1 MKSKILFSTLVMA
14 AAFSACT
21 QEDIAVNNENASM
34 EAVGAKLLASGIS
47 VNSGEVAN
55 SRVAVENGR
64 PTFTKGDKAAVAWTV
79 KDGSSVA
86 TDQNG
91 VAISQ
96 LTDKLFANHMLVH
109 DGDKFESRGNVYE
122 GWHFAY
128 RPFQYMARPA
138 QLEVVVNDSTP
149 LVESDLDIDW
159 YLNGPMFSNALF
171 LSDENVD
178 VENGV
183 VTADMPLYFVHNTIR
198 PQLNVD
204 KKFTD
209 DKLLKKIAIK
219 SITLN
224 AGKDNKLFT
233 ESFMVS
239 PKGLKDIAA
248 EDAEGNI
255 KNDSINETYF
265 GTAFTGVELD
275 SMVVTTIANSEAY
288 NLGKA
293 QNTVRMFLAPTK
305 SASGVTVEELSFRID
320 VAGGHFDVAYTPE
333 VNAGGEEVELSKIE
347 IANNN
352 AIKKMLL
359 LLNGEQDDELNKNAR
374 DLKKLWVDGA
384 NGKKVQTPAQTI
396 PMSLGLENFTADY
409 LIEDSTD
416 WNGCVALANALCE
429 EGEVPTFTLK
439 SGANVIFED
448 TITTPKNGVK
458 LVGDKA
464 NAGKLII
471 NDNLTWNNAVSIE
484 RSNKDVIVVVN
495 ENKQLDVVEGKLQPY
510 RIYNYGTIFA
520 DSLSTIGTKGYNNLY
535 TSNRIEIQ
543 YGAYVYPAASGTVGN
558 NIIAYNVPANETAA
572 RIKTLIEGGTGTGKA
587 NVNTLIIENGVVLDL
602 TPITGGTTAGDRY
615 NNNTTADDTTY
626 PVLDNVNV
634 ELNKGTIK
642 STAVVNVKDLT
653 LAGEGNTVSNI
664 NVLGNLTI
672 EAGTNTIVAES
683 VTGDATI
690 KGGETTITGTTFASD
705 VTVEA
710 GKLTLVD
717 CQIKGTLTN
726 KGTVVLQNASASKI
740 TEISNYGTLTSN
752 SDVNVKN
759 VYLYK
764 GSVTTLKNG
773 EEEKTIWY
781 TGEGKIYGGTKTG
794 GVESYDAAMLA
805 TAIADAEEGDIVPVN
820 GDVTLNATALASIN
834 DGVVLKGASQDI
846 KLTVDFGSAQQLI
859 NKPVAIEN
867 ITIVAETSYSDT
879 DPNTQYDKDLL
890 ITAESSFKNV
900 TFENVVAV
908 AADATFENVTFKGA
922 RDTYAIWVATHGQK
936 VSIVESTVD
945 AKRGIKVQNDF
956 NTKYGTTGT
965 DVETTKLNVSGT
977 TFITEKKGAIL
988 ADGAV
993 VIEWGKGNDISGVT
1007 ADKTNAV
1014 WVDYN
1019 YRSNAAK
1026 VVVNGTATKF
1036 VELN

>member
-55 SRVAVENGR
+55 SRVAVENGI

-79 KDGSSVA
+79 KNGSSVSA
-86 TDQNG
+86 DQNG

-96 LTDKLFANHMLVH
+96 LSDNLFANHMLVH

-149 LVESDLDIDW
+149 LVESDLNIDW

-183 VTADMPLYFVHNTIR
+183 VTADMPLYFVHNSIR

-265 GTAFTGVELD
+265 GTAFTDVELD

-359 LLNGEQDDELNKNAR
+359 LLNGEQDDELNRSAR

-543 YGAYVYPAASGTVGN
+543 YGAYVYPAASGTEGN

-572 RIKTLIEGGTGTGKA
+572 RIKTLIIGGTGTGKA

-602 TPITGGTTAGDRY
+602 TPIIGGTTAGDRY

-683 VTGDATI
+683 VSGAATI
-690 KGGETTITGTTFASD
+690 KGGETTITGTTFASN

-710 GKLTLVD
+710 GSVTMNNVD
-717 CQIKGTLTN
+717 ITGDLTN
-726 KGTVVLQNASASKI
+726 KGTVTIAGEA
-740 TEISNYGTLTSN
+740 TEIANIVNDGTLNANT
-752 SDVNVKN
+752 DIVVETIAVNAKATAN
-759 VYLYK
+759 VA
-764 GSVTTLKNG
+764 
-773 EEEKTIWY
+773 EEKTIWY
-781 TGEGKIYGGTKTG
+781 TVPLAQGGYVQKGTTTG
-794 GVESYDAAMLA
+794 
-805 TAIADAEEGDIVPVN
+805 
-820 GDVTLNATALASIN
+820 SIN
-834 DGVVLKGASQDI
+834 YY
-846 KLTVDFGSAQQLI
+846 GSAQFMVDIANAQPGSTVTINNDIEINSIPAVAEGVTIQGI
-859 NKPVAIEN
+859 NKDTKFTMN
-867 ITIVAETSYSDT
+867 LTSALKFDSKV
-879 DPNTQYDKDLL
+879 NFKDLTIEATTTYDDGVSYTGYENYIL
-890 ITAESSFKNV
+890 FTNDANFENVTFNNTIAIAGNSTFKNV
-900 TFENVVAV
+900 TFNGNNEANA
-908 AADATFENVTFKGA
+908 
-922 RDTYAIWVATHGQK
+922 YAMWVATHGK
-936 VSIVESTVD
+936 IVTIMNSTIS

-956 NTKYGTTGT
+956 NSKFGTNVN
-965 DVETTKLNVSGT
+965 DVETTELRVSAT
-977 TFITEKKGAIL
+977 TFTTLKKSAVL

-993 VIEWGKGNDISGVT
+993 KVLWNNDNNISAV
-1007 ADKTNAV
+1007 ADDATNAV
-1014 WVDYN
+1014 WVDEAYAA
-1019 YRSNAAK
+1019 NADK
-1026 VVVNGTATKF
+1026 VVVTGCTKKI
-1036 VELN
+1036 EGQ

>member
-1 MKSKILFSTLVMA
+1 M
-14 AAFSACT
+14 
-21 QEDIAVNNENASM
+21 
-34 EAVGAKLLASGIS
+34 
-47 VNSGEVAN
+47 
-55 SRVAVENGR
+55 
-64 PTFTKGDKAAVAWTV
+64 
-79 KDGSSVA
+79 
-86 TDQNG
+86 
-91 VAISQ
+91 
-96 LTDKLFANHMLVH
+96 
-109 DGDKFESRGNVYE
+109 
-122 GWHFAY
+122 
-128 RPFQYMARPA
+128 
-138 QLEVVVNDSTP
+138 
-149 LVESDLDIDW
+149 
-159 YLNGPMFSNALF
+159 
-171 LSDENVD
+171 
-178 VENGV
+178 
-183 VTADMPLYFVHNTIR
+183 
-198 PQLNVD
+198 
-204 KKFTD
+204 
-209 DKLLKKIAIK
+209 
-219 SITLN
+219 
-224 AGKDNKLFT
+224 
-233 ESFMVS
+233 
-239 PKGLKDIAA
+239 
-248 EDAEGNI
+248 
-255 KNDSINETYF
+255 
-265 GTAFTGVELD
+265 
-275 SMVVTTIANSEAY
+275 
-288 NLGKA
+288 
-293 QNTVRMFLAPTK
+293 
-305 SASGVTVEELSFRID
+305 
-320 VAGGHFDVAYTPE
+320 AYTPE

-359 LLNGEQDDELNKNAR
+359 LLNGEQDDELNRSAR

-717 CQIKGTLTN
+717 CTIDGTLTN
-726 KGTVVLQNASASKI
+726 KGTVVLDSESAMKI
-740 TEISNYGTLTSN
+740 NKLVNNKTLTSN
-752 SDVNVKN
+752 NDINVVDVE
-759 VYLYK
+759 LTP
-764 GSVTTLKNG
+764 GSVTTLDDP
-773 EEEKTIWY
+773 EIEYYDKTIWY
-781 TGEGKIYGGTKTG
+781 TG
-794 GVESYDAAMLA
+794 SYTFKNM
-805 TAIADAEEGDIVPVN
+805 
-820 GDVTLNATALASIN
+820 TLNGTVAQYSTTLFLSAIDNANAGDEVILHGNAVLDAPLTIDKPIKIVGGKLSGN
-834 DGVVLKGASQDI
+834 QVTVVADG
-846 KLTVDFGSAQQLI
+846 
-859 NKPVAIEN
+859 
-867 ITIVAETSYSDT
+867 
-879 DPNTQYDKDLL
+879 
-890 ITAESSFKNV
+890 V
-900 TFENVVAV
+900 TFENCEISSDNGQFQVSTSAGDV
-908 AADATFENVTFKGA
+908 TFEGCEFTGAQNPYFNPTNGKVVIKNCVFNPHSCCAEIVDNESKFEVIGNVFYKSFTFTAPNKFKNDLSAATKNFCNEVLKNNTFKLENKIA
-922 RDTYAIWVATHGQK
+922 VTNNEIN
-936 VSIVESTVD
+936 VD
-945 AKRGIKVQNDF
+945 ND
-956 NTKYGTTGT
+956 
-965 DVETTKLNVSGT
+965 
-977 TFITEKKGAIL
+977 
-988 ADGAV
+988 
-993 VIEWGKGNDISGVT
+993 GKSWFYIN
-1007 ADKTNAV
+1007 
-1014 WVDYN
+1014 
-1019 YRSNAAK
+1019 
-1026 VVVNGTATKF
+1026 
-1036 VELN
+1036 ELF